1 LASSGHAMIAAIIA
15 IYALWIIVALLFV
28 RFIMSYVM
36 MFARN
41 FRPTGLVAATLEL
54 AYSVTDPP
62 LRALRRFI
70 PPLRLGNVSL
80 DLSFIVLFISVYVL
94 ITVITPYTN

>member
-1 LASSGHAMIAAIIA
+1 VIAAIIA
-15 IYALWIIVALLFV
+15 IYALYFLVGLLFV

-41 FRPTGLVAATLEL
+41 FRPTGLVAAILEL

-70 PPLRLGNVSL
+70 PPLRLGNVSV
-80 DLSFIVLFISVYVL
+80 DLSFIVLFISAYVL
-94 ITVITPYTN
+94 IDVISPHTH